1 MNFTNTSL
9 PFATGNTASGAFN
22 QVMQLFQKGLAAG
35 AIVLIVLGALD
46 IGTNLG
52 ESGNRIAVLNGIYK
66 IIGGAIIG
74 AAALLLNNVT
84 I

>member
-1 MNFTNTSL
+1 MN
-9 PFATGNTASGAFN
+9 GNTATNAFTE
-22 QVMQLFQKGLAAG
+22 VMELFQKGLAAG

-66 IIGGAIIG
+66 IIGGAIVG
-74 AAALLLNNVT
+74 AAALLLNNVS

>member
-1 MNFTNTSL
+1 MN
-9 PFATGNTASGAFN
+9 GNTATNAFTE
-22 QVMQLFQKGLAAG
+22 VMGLFQKGLAAG

-66 IIGGAIIG
+66 IIGGAIVG
-74 AAALLLNNVT
+74 AAALLLNNVS